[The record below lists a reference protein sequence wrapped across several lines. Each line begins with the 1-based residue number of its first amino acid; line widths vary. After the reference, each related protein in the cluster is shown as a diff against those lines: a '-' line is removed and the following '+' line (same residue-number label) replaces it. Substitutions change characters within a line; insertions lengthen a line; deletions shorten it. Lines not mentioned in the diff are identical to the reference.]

1 MLFRSNDTATTEI
14 YTPSNTLTLHD
25 ALPISFQYLSVAE
38 LFTTLGTD
46 LAGLALAWWY
56 VRRPEPLLMRA
67 AWAMHTGS
75 VNDYAGY
82 AVLGIVVTV
91 TALLLL

>member
-1 MLFRSNDTATTEI
+1 MHPQQYAVTALQGGAHAAPASI
-14 YTPSNTLTLHD
+14 
-25 ALPISFQYLSVAE
+25 PISFDYLSVAE
-38 LFTTLGTD
+38 LFTTLGTV

-56 VRRPEPLLMRA
+56 VRRPEPLLMRVA
-67 AWAMHTGS
+67 RAVHTGS

-82 AVLGIVVTV
+82 AVLGTVVTV